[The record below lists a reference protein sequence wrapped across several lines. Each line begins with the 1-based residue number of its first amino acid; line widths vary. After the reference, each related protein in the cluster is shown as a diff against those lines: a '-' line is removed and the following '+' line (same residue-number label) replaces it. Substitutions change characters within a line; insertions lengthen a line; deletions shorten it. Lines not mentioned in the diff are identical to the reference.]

1 MRPPV
6 IRRGAGDILAAATG
20 STGIGIED
28 EDEDEDENQPTNHPV
43 AFDKA

>member
-6 IRRGAGDILAAATG
+6 IRRGAGDILAVATG
-20 STGIGIED
+20 STGI